1 MLLIDL
7 IKEIRVISFK
17 FKCRVKKI
25 NVEVF
30 CTKKKYVE
38 NEKNGH
44 KSKIFLDLAKSF

>member
-1 MLLIDL
+1 LFNKETRKCFFRIWMLLIDL

-30 CTKKKYVE
+30 CTKKKC
-38 NEKNGH
+38 
-44 KSKIFLDLAKSF
+44 